1 MFFGHH
7 ERQLDDK
14 GRVALPAPFRDGL
27 GERCYLSFGE
37 NGCIDVLS
45 AEEFETNAAEIRE
58 RVKRGELP
66 MSRQRA
72 ITHSATPAVVDRQGR
87 IKVDERL
94 REYAHMT
101 PSSKI
106 VVTGNFD
113 RIELWGESVYAA
125 VSARSNS
132 DLARGES

>member
-45 AEEFETNAAEIRE
+45 AGEFEANAAEIRE
-58 RVKRGELP
+58 RVKKGELP

-94 REYAHMT
+94 RDYAQMALST
-101 PSSKI
+101 KI
-106 VVTGNFD
+106 VVTGNYD
-113 RIELWGESVYAA
+113 RIELWSESVYDT
-125 VSARSNS
+125 VSARSTS
-132 DLARGES
+132 DLARGDS